1 MKPGMLVMVVAA
13 LGAAAC
19 SGMNVERASVGERA
33 SHNQLYSVS
42 AEPVIVDRG
51 EGWVNVKVQ
60 IRSELGTDS
69 VAFNMIVK

>member
-1 MKPGMLVMVVAA
+1 MKRGLITVMAA
-13 LGAAAC
+13 AMSAAAC
-19 SGMNVERASVGERA
+19 GGMKVEHASVGERS

-42 AEPVIVDRG
+42 AEPVIIDRG
-51 EGWVNVKVQ
+51 EGWINVKVQ

>member
-1 MKPGMLVMVVAA
+1 MKRGILAVVAA
-13 LGAAAC
+13 AFSAAAC
-19 SGMNVERASVGERA
+19 NGMKVEHASMSERA
-33 SHNQLYSVS
+33 SHNQIYMVS

-51 EGWVNVKVQ
+51 EGWINVKME